1 VPSDKTKIL
10 LVEDDPEDVLLVRQA
25 LEPRGDEPAAEI
37 ETAATVAAALARL
50 QQPGAEPYQAVLLDL
65 SLPDSRGIGTFL
77 MVRAARPDVPIVVLT
92 GMTDQELALEA
103 VRLGAQDY
111 LVKGE
116 LEPRLLRRSVAYAIE
131 RGTLVANLEQ
141 LIDKAA
147 DGMVVVDSRRVV
159 RFVNKAAEALM
170 CREAEEL
177 LGLEF
182 PLPFDSNRAAEVPLP
197 QRVGGDRTV
206 ELRYA
211 PIEWKKER
219 AWLATMRDLT
229 ELKRLERL
237 RAEARE
243 RRRIDE
249 VKERALSVI
258 SRELKDPLSIIL
270 AAIDNIEDGLAGP
283 VTPEQREILE
293 TVRRQVTRA
302 AKTVDDWLDARL
314 LEARASGDLTRH

>member
-1 VPSDKTKIL
+1 VPSEKTKIL

-25 LEPRGDEPAAEI
+25 LETRGGGPACEI
-37 ETAATVAAALARL
+37 ETASTVAAALAVL
-50 QQPGAEPYQAVLLDL
+50 QRPDVEPYQAVLLDL

-77 MVRAARPDVPIVVLT
+77 MVRSARPDVPIVVLT

-116 LEPRLLRRSVAYAIE
+116 LEPRVLRRSVAYAIE

-170 CREAEEL
+170 GREAEEL

-182 PLPFDSNRAAEVPLP
+182 PLPFDPGRPAEVALH

-237 RAEARE
+237 RAEVRE
-243 RRRIDE
+243 RKRIDE
-249 VKERALSVI
+249 LKERALSAVA
-258 SRELKDPLSIIL
+258 RELKDPLSIIL

-293 TVRRQVTRA
+293 TARRQVARA

-314 LEARASGDLTRH
+314 LEARAAGDLNRH